1 MKKNILNKRNIF
13 LLGMLL
19 FFSSCDDYLD
29 TEPIV
34 EIITEE
40 EQPIKNARE
49 AESAMSAIYSQLGGE
64 FWQLDQFLIGDAQTD
79 IAYAGSDNVQVFQID
94 EYRMVATNTISN
106 RDWGYITDM
115 LFRCNFVLNYIDD
128 VEDLNSQRKEE
139 IRSEASFFRAL
150 TFFKAVQ
157 IWGDF
162 PIITKAITS
171 VNQNNFDEVYEQTY
185 PSRKPQ
191 EEVYE
196 QIFADL
202 QVAIKSIPASNQ
214 KFKANKAAVYSLM
227 AKVNATIPSP
237 DWNQVIQN
245 CDNVTAEGLTLLP
258 IYDHLFDGNHEGN
271 AESIM
276 EANGDGWSS
285 PIGAWGASMFYGTDW
300 KKFNTPSNAL
310 VADYDASKDEVRK
323 KSTVLFSANTVPWS
337 DTFWPSSKYP
347 FANKMRKTDGTQNY
361 YIYRYSDILLLK
373 AEALAQTGDTAGAM
387 TLVNRVRERVQLAPL
402 TAVSKEDALSI
413 ILHERKLELAFEG
426 EYWFDLKRFGKSIE
440 ILSQQ
445 KDGNGNILPYAKNLT
460 ASKLLWPVP
469 QEKIDANKNLVQ
481 NTGY

>member
-1 MKKNILNKRNIF
+1 MKTNKLNKKSLF
-13 LLGMLL
+13 LLGML
-19 FFSSCDDYLD
+19 FFFTSCDDYLE

-34 EIITEE
+34 EVITEP
-40 EQPIKNARE
+40 EQPIKNASE
-49 AESAMSAIYSQLGGE
+49 AEKAMSAIYSQLGGE
-64 FWQLDQFLIGDAQTD
+64 FWQLDQFIIGDAQTD

-128 VEDLNSQRKEE
+128 VQDLNSQRKEE

-162 PIITKAITS
+162 PLITKAITS

-185 PSRKPQ
+185 PARKPQ
-191 EEVYE
+191 EEIYQ
-196 QIFADL
+196 QIFEDL
-202 QVAIKSIPASNQ
+202 KVAIANTPASNQ
-214 KFKANKAAVYSLM
+214 KFKANKAAVYALL

-258 IYDHLFDGNHEGN
+258 VYDHLFDGNHEGN

-300 KKFNTPSNAL
+300 KKFNTPSNSL
-310 VADYDASKDEVRK
+310 VSEYDSANDLVRK
-323 KSTVLFSANTVPWS
+323 TSTILFSANAVPWS
-337 DTFWPSSKYP
+337 DIYWSSTKYP

-361 YIYRYSDILLLK
+361 YIYRYADIILLK
-373 AEALAQTGDTAGAM
+373 AEALAQTGNTSGAM
-387 TLVNRVRERVQLAPL
+387 ELVNKVRGRVSLAPL
-402 TAVSKEDALSI
+402 TATSKEDALNI

-426 EYWFDLKRFGKSIE
+426 EYWYDLKRFGKSIE

-445 KDGNGNILPYAKNLT
+445 KDGKGVLLPYVKNLT
-460 ASKLLWPVP
+460 SSKLVWPVP
-469 QEKIDANKNLVQ
+469 QDKIDANKNLVQ